1 MKHGTLRMT
10 VIVLLLLAWGFAVA
24 LKEVV
29 ELVDQAG
36 VVVQIPQPV
45 ERIVS
50 AYGIATY
57 YVYALG
63 AGDRVVNA
71 WYVQI
76 RGISKAP
83 EALHRLEPHL
93 EEKLSFGKP
102 NVEEIVAR
110 KPDLVLA
117 NPVKHGDMAEVLN
130 ELGIPTIQYVA
141 ETPEALK
148 EAMLITGRALGPET
162 AVRAEAF
169 CSYYDRVLT
178 QVASQTD
185 KIPDD
190 QRVCVYFCGSDPLR
204 VASGNMYQSLMIEE
218 AGGFSVSQDL
228 KGYWNDVN
236 LEQVLVWKPDV
247 IIITTYGGLKPED
260 ILKDPDWQTIPAVQ
274 NGRVHKMPGLAAAWD
289 TPVPDSLLGIMW
301 LADVLYPGQIDL
313 NLENEVR
320 TFYAEFYGYQP
331 SDEEVASLLEK

>member
-1 MKHGTLRMT
+1 MKRGMLWMT
-10 VIVLLLLAWGFAVA
+10 VIVLLLLVSGFAVA

-63 AGDRVVNA
+63 AGDRIVNA

-83 EALHRLEPHL
+83 EALHRIEPNL

-102 NVEEIVAR
+102 NVEEIVAQ

-117 NPVKHGDMAEVLN
+117 NPVKHGDMIKMLN
-130 ELGIPTIQYVA
+130 ELGIPTVQYIA

-162 AVRAEAF
+162 AARAEAF

-185 KIPDD
+185 EIPNDR
-190 QRVCVYFCGSDPLR
+190 RVCVYFCGSDPLR
-204 VASGNMYQSLMIEE
+204 VASGDMYQSLMIEE
-218 AGGFSVSQDL
+218 AGGVSVSQDL

-247 IIITTYGGLKPED
+247 IIITTYGGLQPED

-274 NGRVHKMPGLAAAWD
+274 SGRVYKMPGLAAAWD

-301 LADVLYPGQIDL
+301 LADVLYPGQADL
-313 NLENEVR
+313 NLASEMR
-320 TFYAEFYGYQP
+320 SFYAEFYEYQP
-331 SDEEVASLLEK
+331 SDEEVAQLLEK